1 MCVLINGFF
10 LISDSAIW
18 LSFVV
23 QSLSHIWLFVTPWT
37 AASQAPVSF
46 TVSWSLLQF
55 MSIELVMLSNHL
67 ILGRPFLLLPSII
80 PSITFFSNELALCIR
95 WPKLGGQKFWS
106 FSISPCNEYSGLI
119 SFRID
124 WFDLL
129 EVQGILNKSSAAP
142 QFESINFSMLSLPYS
157 PTLTC
162 THDCWKDHSFDYMDL
177 VCSVL
182 SVFLNMLSRFV
193 IAFLPR
199 SKHLLISWLQSLST
213 VILSPRKET
222 LSLLPLFLFLVAV
235 KWWDRMLWY

>member
-1 MCVLINGFF
+1 MRVLINGFF

-23 QSLSHIWLFVTPWT
+23 QSLSHIGLFVTPWT

-67 ILGRPFLLLPSII
+67 ILCRPFLLLPSII
-80 PSITFFSNELALCIR
+80 PSIRFFSNELALCIR

-106 FSISPCNEYSGLI
+106 FSINPCNEYSGLI

-129 EVQGILNKSSAAP
+129 EVQGLLNSLLQHHSLKASILP
-142 QFESINFSMLSLPYS
+142 
-157 PTLTC
+157 
-162 THDCWKDHSFDYMDL
+162 
-177 VCSVL
+177 CS
-182 SVFLNMLSRFV
+182 
-193 IAFLPR
+193 AFLVV
-199 SKHLLISWLQSLST
+199 QLSHAHMAAGKT
-213 VILSPRKET
+213 TALTRWT
-222 LSLLPLFLFLVAV
+222 LSAMCCL
-235 KWWDRMLWY
+235 